1 MFRVSAT
8 TNFEPLFADLA
19 RDGVDAVFCSGG
31 VLPRPVQQRIVE
43 LATEHRLPA
52 MYPVRDYVDLGGLIS
67 YAYRNAEMF
76 RVAATFVD
84 KILKGANA
92 GDLPLTIWDRH
103 YLTVNVRA
111 AAALGIT
118 LPPALLSQADEIVK

>member
-1 MFRVSAT
+1 MHFT
-8 TNFEPLFADLA
+8 DLA
-19 RDGVDAVFCSGG
+19 SDGVDAVFCSGG
-31 VLPRPVQQRIVE
+31 VLPRPVEQRIVE
-43 LATEHRLPA
+43 LVTQHRLPA

-84 KILKGANA
+84 NILKGANA
-92 GDLPLTIWDRH
+92 GDLPLIIWDRH

-118 LPPALLSQADEIVK
+118 LPPALLSRADEVVK